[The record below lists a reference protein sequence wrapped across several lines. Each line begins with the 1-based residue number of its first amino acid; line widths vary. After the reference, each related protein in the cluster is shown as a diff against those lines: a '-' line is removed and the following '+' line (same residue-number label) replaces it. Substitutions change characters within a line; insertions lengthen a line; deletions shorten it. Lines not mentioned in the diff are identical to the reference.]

1 MRKYNVVISYLMQVE
16 APNESVA
23 ENMALKLYGH
33 IDPTNTDDMTC
44 TVEECDEAMYWSDLV
59 NLTHAT
65 QVEKFNFCTCEDN
78 DGNENP
84 YDDCP
89 TGATV

>member
-1 MRKYNVVISYLMQVE
+1 MS
-16 APNESVA
+16 NE
-23 ENMALKLYGH
+23 
-33 IDPTNTDDMTC
+33 I
-44 TVEECDEAMYWSDLV
+44 MYWSDLA

-78 DGNENP
+78 DGNDNP

-89 TGATV
+89 TGVTV